1 VDNRGNIVA
10 PFAASPVNVSDMV
23 LFDRSF
29 TNLLEL
35 ATDLNWNLKKSFIT
49 LDTGFYSDFNRSII
63 RYAGMIPVIRP
74 NPGARKNPAKLEK
87 IWNEFSP
94 VAHIYKERYRIE
106 RCNAWEDTYRKMVI
120 RYEKLQCTFMG
131 FRYLAYS
138 LINFRN
144 IFSK

>member
-1 VDNRGNIVA
+1 
-10 PFAASPVNVSDMV
+10 MV

-35 ATDLNWNLKKSFIT
+35 ASDLNWNLRKSFIT
-49 LDTGFYSDFNRSII
+49 LDAGFYSDFNRGII

-74 NPGARKNPAKLEK
+74 NPGRTKDQEKLDRMRGD
-87 IWNEFSP
+87 FQP
-94 VAHIYKERYRIE
+94 VLHIYKERYKIE

-138 LINFRN
+138 MINFRN
-144 IFSK
+144 IFNK